1 MVLTLP
7 LGDKKLAGIGA
18 DDIGKGAYGIFKQ
31 GPILAGKTIGVAGR
45 QLTGP
50 EMATALTQALGQD
63 VEYQDISLETYRGL
77 GFPGA
82 DDLSNMFR
90 FYQDF
95 EPAVNAARDVAAF
108 KELNPALRSLEEW
121 LAENVPRIPLDK
133 P

>member
-1 MVLTLP
+1 
-7 LGDKKLAGIGA
+7 
-18 DDIGKGAYGIFKQ
+18 
-31 GPILAGKTIGVAGR
+31 
-45 QLTGP
+45 
-50 EMATALTQALGQD
+50 
-63 VEYQDISLETYRGL
+63 
-77 GFPGA
+77 
-82 DDLSNMFR
+82 MFR